1 MYDASRYDTNW
12 AGADALTFQ
21 KQKGVYSSG
30 NYELWYGEDLGGS
43 TQVDNAG
50 TACVDV
56 FYLDDSKRAEKNCID
71 IPMLGIGTSTHN
83 YSPTTGAANAFDN
96 NIDTAWDGCCK
107 GYPNQEISYDA
118 RHPHLVNGY
127 SLATVSGAFP
137 SLMLFD

>member
-1 MYDASRYDTNW
+1 MMRSRYDTNW

-56 FYLDDSKRAEKNCID
+56 FYLDDSKRAENNCID